1 MIKTS
6 WYDIIAYM
14 TDIIMKH
21 IDNSDS
27 NDNMETFKVH
37 TYDEF
42 IRAREHDLK
51 FELADDYYYDKYTV
65 FYS

>member
-1 MIKTS
+1 
-6 WYDIIAYM
+6 M

-37 TYDEF
+37 
-42 IRAREHDLK
+42 K
-51 FELADDYYYDKYTV
+51 V
-65 FYS
+65 FQPIFMALNFRCASVSFP